1 MSAEEVVFSYVML
14 LLTRVMDGFVLGKE
28 ILEMET
34 HDDKDIFK
42 RITDVKYTR
51 LSIELF
57 VYLRRK
63 YGRNFGRNYGRNY
76 GKRPFYQDRPSLNSR
91 GELHTTVQM
100 HSPLTT

>member
-14 LLTRVMDGFVLGKE
+14 LLTGVMDGFVLGKE

-57 VYLRRK
+57 VDLRRK
-63 YGRNFGRNYGRNY
+63 YGRNYERNY

>member
-1 MSAEEVVFSYVML
+1 MSAEEIVFSYVML
-14 LLTRVMDGFVLGKE
+14 LLPGVMDGFVLGKG

-57 VYLRRK
+57 VDLRRK
-63 YGRNFGRNYGRNY
+63 YGRNY

>member
-14 LLTRVMDGFVLGKE
+14 LLTGVMDGFVLGKE

-57 VYLRRK
+57 VDLRRK
-63 YGRNFGRNYGRNY
+63 YGRNYGRNY